1 MSDIFGI
8 NGIPPLCLHF
18 TITGSIN
25 KAALFYISENVPLF
39 LNLFLRIYFM
49 DPHEGFPVL
58 HQLADMLFS
67 HLLLNLEQAFL
78 VLPS

>member
-1 MSDIFGI
+1 
-8 NGIPPLCLHF
+8 
-18 TITGSIN
+18 
-25 KAALFYISENVPLF
+25 
-39 LNLFLRIYFM
+39 M

-58 HQLADMLFS
+58 HQLADILFS